1 MSKSAELHSY
11 FDFVASDGSGGWLV
25 GLLSLNARV
34 AVAPVTLIEAMAL
47 HLDCADDQ
55 CPSAQQAWT
64 TIAQALNKAA
74 KNVTGLQV
82 RLKHQGMN
90 AWNCPDHL

>member
-11 FDFVASDGSGGWLV
+11 FDFAASDGSGDWLV

-47 HLDCADDQ
+47 HLDCADVQ
-55 CPSAQQAWT
+55 CPSARQAWT

-74 KNVTGLQV
+74 KNVTDLQV
-82 RLKHQGMN
+82 RAMHQGMN